1 MDNLNQYSQLKFDL
15 LALKEY
21 IVGQYDLEL
30 SPHIDSVMAEMNDLL
45 LGIERGQLSM
55 PYKELRLSATW
66 SATDGAYDDDNVLRK
81 MIYKIQDDIYSIRKH
96 IVIQQKPWYY
106 FRKKYENVNWLFP
119 NLNCKNG
126 HIQCITYRDEDILEI
141 TFPNG
146 YEIDLGYLD
155 NEYVITI
162 TKNGDWT
169 NILEEERIKL
179 RSTVEEKLQNLINK
193 YEKL

>member
-1 MDNLNQYSQLKFDL
+1 MDNFYQYSQLKSDI

-21 IVGQYDLEL
+21 IIKRYNLEL

-45 LGIERGQLSM
+45 LGIESGQLSM

-66 SATDGAYDDDNVLRK
+66 SATDGAYDDDPVLRK
-81 MIYKIQDDIYSIRKH
+81 MIYKIQDDIYSIRKR

-106 FRKKYENVNWLFP
+106 FRRKYENVNWLFP
-119 NLNCKNG
+119 NLNCKSG

-155 NEYVITI
+155 NEYVINI
-162 TKNGDWT
+162 TKNDDWT